1 MIWEL
6 DDRRRGDWDRF
17 QVRKIGFNVQ
27 RQMAKRCAGDPERM
41 RQDSLQKLT
50 RWLGLSLKEWDEV
63 ELKALVELA
72 VPLALIPDLERWE
85 GAEKQSLLQI
95 LRAKVKG
102 NEARY
107 LKLMQRHQRL
117 RAAFIKLG
125 S

>member
-1 MIWEL
+1 
-6 DDRRRGDWDRF
+6 
-17 QVRKIGFNVQ
+17 
-27 RQMAKRCAGDPERM
+27 MAKRCAGDPERM

-72 VPLALIPDLERWE
+72 VPLTLIPDLERWE

-102 NEARY
+102 DEARY